1 MHEPSIRTSRL
12 AIAGGLAAAI
22 VVGGAGFLIGR
33 DTAPDPQPVLPRVI
47 RMPVAV
53 PTPAPSD
60 TARIL
65 ARADLLA
72 LATQAADAHAAG
84 EPTPKPVQDAAGRR
98 FELTLPFGCT
108 GPSAPESSLPM
119 RWRYDEEAATLR
131 VSVTADR
138 WQGADWNLGGDMA
151 ARPVEGFWIARPWS
165 GAARCASGGQTTP
178 TGREPV
184 LLPGQTLAI
193 ARFPEGEAQDE
204 AEPRRFEV
212 VKRVPA
218 DQFDGSQGLRVRVI
232 GRVAAVPGASPVR
245 CTQPGGIDQRPICL
259 IGARFDEV
267 RIENPATDDV
277 LGVWPI
283 R

>member
-1 MHEPSIRTSRL
+1 MHEPSIRASRL

-22 VVGGAGFLIGR
+22 AIGGAGFLIGR
-33 DTAPDPQPVLPRVI
+33 DTAPRPDPVLPRVI
-47 RMPVAV
+47 RMPVAAPS
-53 PTPAPSD
+53 PTPSD
-60 TARIL
+60 TARVL
-65 ARADLLA
+65 GRADLLA
-72 LATQAADAHAAG
+72 LATQAADAYSTGAAMPDAVR
-84 EPTPKPVQDAAGRR
+84 EAAGRR

-108 GPSAPESSLPM
+108 GPSGEGSGLPM
-119 RWRYDEEAATLR
+119 QWRYDEDAATLR

-138 WQGADWNLGGDMA
+138 WTGADWNLGGDVA
-151 ARPVEGFWIARPWS
+151 ARAVEGFWIARPWS
-165 GAARCASGGQTTP
+165 GAERCATRGQTTP
-178 TGREPV
+178 TGREPIM
-184 LLPGQTLAI
+184 LPGQTLAI
-193 ARFPEGEAQDE
+193 ARFPEGEVDTD
-204 AEPRRFEV
+204 PRRFDV

-218 DQFDGSQGLRVRVI
+218 DRFDGSQGLRVRVL
-232 GRVAAVPGASPVR
+232 GRLAPVPGAQPVR